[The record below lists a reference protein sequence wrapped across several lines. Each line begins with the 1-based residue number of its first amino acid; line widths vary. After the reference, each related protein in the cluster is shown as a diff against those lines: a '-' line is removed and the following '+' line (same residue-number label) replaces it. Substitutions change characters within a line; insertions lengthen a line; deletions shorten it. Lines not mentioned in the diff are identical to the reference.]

1 MFLKMWQKG
10 DIYKD
15 EYEGHYCISCESF
28 FAKSQLINECGC
40 PDCGKDTSLLKEES
54 YF

>member
-28 FAKSQLINECGC
+28 LLKV
-40 PDCGKDTSLLKEES
+40 SLLTIVLAQIVANKLE
-54 YF
+54 F